1 MIWKSEHFFAPGRA
15 ETKIYA
21 KWVASIGTC
30 ATRRKIAEPADA
42 GGGGTTADEPT
53 KCGTVLEK
61 LTGDKETAEAA
72 SSKSADTVGAA
83 PAE

>member
-30 ATRRKIAEPADA
+30 ATRRIIAEPADT
-42 GGGGTTADEPT
+42 GGGGTAGDTST
-53 KCGTVLEK
+53 KCGTVLKK
-61 LTGDKETAEAA
+61 LEGDKATAEAA
-72 SSKSADTVGAA
+72 SSKSADTVAAA